1 MTRKTI
7 NAAIKRH
14 RAARHLIRL
23 ANMGI
28 IDRRDAVGEM
38 SKARAQLKA
47 VIAQTEIVMGR
58 RAV

>member
-14 RAARHLIRL
+14 STARHLIGL
-23 ANMGI
+23 ANKGV

-38 SKARAQLKA
+38 SKARAQLRA
-47 VIAQTEIVMGR
+47 VIVQTEVILGR